1 MPATQTFSVGLLIAI
16 RLRRVQRLLP
26 KSSRL
31 ETARTLV
38 LYVLNQSLMTAKS
51 VGFLGTDFLGP
62 AYVLVANRRGAL
74 YGRSLHA

>member
-31 ETARTLV
+31 ETAI
-38 LYVLNQSLMTAKS
+38 A
-51 VGFLGTDFLGP
+51 TDF
-62 AYVLVANRRGAL
+62 
-74 YGRSLHA
+74 